1 MTESPTSPAAGSDA
15 PAPGDRTVVLRGLL
29 RRTSVLAAL
38 VLLVIVSSFLNDRFL
53 SVPNLMNVLRQVSI
67 VGILAVGMTF
77 VIITK
82 GIDLSVGSILG
93 VSVVLFAGLL
103 ETQSMAVAIPLGIL
117 AAMGLG
123 LVNGVGV
130 ALAGIPPFIMTLG
143 TLSFARGLAFI
154 YTGGTPIPILDEAFY
169 DLGNGYT
176 FGVPN
181 PTLILIATLVI
192 SGVVLAF
199 TPFGR
204 SVYAIGSN
212 EDAARLSGVPVGAY
226 KTAVYVISG
235 GVAGVAGLVYASQ
248 LSVGTPIAGQAYE
261 LDAIAA
267 VVVGGTSLFGG
278 KGSVAG
284 TFVGTLI
291 IGVLANILNLT
302 GVDPF
307 VQQLF
312 KGALIVV
319 AVFIMA
325 RSSRT

>member
-1 MTESPTSPAAGSDA
+1 MTKTTSPSAAA
-15 PAPGDRTVVLRGLL
+15 PAASTDARFAAIYCLL
-29 RRTSVLAAL
+29 RRTGVLAAL

-77 VIITK
+77 VILTK

-93 VSVVLFAGLL
+93 VSVVIFAGLL

-117 AAMGLG
+117 AAMALG
-123 LVNGVGV
+123 LVNGLGV
-130 ALAGIPPFIMTLG
+130 AYAGIPPFIMTLG
-143 TLSFARGLAFI
+143 MLSFARGLAFI
-154 YTGGTPIPILDEAFY
+154 YTGGTPIPILNEAFY

-176 FGVPN
+176 LGVPN
-181 PTLILIATLVI
+181 PTLILIATLLV
-192 SGVVLAF
+192 SGVVLAL

-204 SVYAIGSN
+204 SVYSIGSN
-212 EDAARLSGVPVGAY
+212 EDASRLSGVPVGLY

-235 GVAGVAGLVYASQ
+235 GVAGIAGLVYASQ

-284 TFVGTLI
+284 TFIGILI

>member
-1 MTESPTSPAAGSDA
+1 MTETSPSPAGDSSTTLF
-15 PAPGDRTVVLRGLL
+15 RMLRQTG
-29 RRTSVLAAL
+29 VLAAL
-38 VLLVIVSSFLNDRFL
+38 VLLIIASSFLNDRFL

-77 VIITK
+77 VILTK

-103 ETQSMAVAIPLGIL
+103 ETQSMAIAIPLGIL

-123 LVNGVGV
+123 LVNGLGV
-130 ALAGIPPFIMTLG
+130 AFAGIPPFIMTLG
-143 TLSFARGLAFI
+143 MLSFARGLAFI
-154 YTGGTPIPILDEAFY
+154 YTGGTPVPILNENFY
-169 DLGNGYT
+169 ELGNGYT

-181 PTLILIATLVI
+181 PTLILIATILL
-192 SGVVLAF
+192 SGVVLAL

-204 SVYAIGSN
+204 SVYSIGSN
-212 EDAARLSGVPVGAY
+212 EEASRLSGVPVGLY
-226 KTAVYVISG
+226 KTIVYVISG
-235 GVAGVAGLVYASQ
+235 GVAGIAGLVYASQ
-248 LSVGTPIAGQAYE
+248 LSVGTPIAGQTYE

-267 VVVGGTSLFGG
+267 VVVGGPSLFGG

-284 TFVGTLI
+284 TLIGTLI

>member
-1 MTESPTSPAAGSDA
+1 MTETSSPPAAARAAST
-15 PAPGDRTVVLRGLL
+15 GDRSATLYRLL
-29 RRTSVLAAL
+29 RQTGVLAAL
-38 VLLVIVSSFLNDRFL
+38 VLLIIVSSFLNDRFL

-77 VIITK
+77 VILTK

-117 AAMGLG
+117 AAMALG
-123 LVNGVGV
+123 LVNGLGV
-130 ALAGIPPFIMTLG
+130 AFAGIPPFIMTLG
-143 TLSFARGLAFI
+143 MLSFARGLAFI
-154 YTGGTPIPILDEAFY
+154 YTGGTPIPILNENFY

-181 PTLILIATLVI
+181 PTLILIATLLV
-192 SGVVLAF
+192 SGVVLAL

-204 SVYAIGSN
+204 SVYSIGSN
-212 EDAARLSGVPVGAY
+212 EDASRLSGVPVGLY
-226 KTAVYVISG
+226 KTIVYVISG
-235 GVAGVAGLVYASQ
+235 GVAGIAGLVYASQ

-284 TFVGTLI
+284 TFIGTLI

-325 RSSRT
+325 RSSRA

>member
-1 MTESPTSPAAGSDA
+1 MPETSTSSPTRDGT
-15 PAPGDRTVVLRGLL
+15 GGTGGRQVLLAL
-29 RRTSVLAAL
+29 FRRTGVLAAL
-38 VLLVIVSSFLNDRFL
+38 IILVIVSSFLNDRFL
-53 SVPNLMNVLRQVSI
+53 SVPNLLNVLRQVSI

-77 VIITK
+77 VILTK

-93 VSVVLFAGLL
+93 VSVVLFAGIL

-123 LVNGVGV
+123 LVNGIGV
-130 ALAGIPPFIMTLG
+130 AYAGIPPFIMTLG
-143 TLSFARGLAFI
+143 MLSFGRGLAFI
-154 YTGGTPIPILDEAFY
+154 YTGGTPIPILDEAFFE
-169 DLGNGYT
+169 LGNGYT

-181 PTLILIATLVI
+181 PTLILFGTLLA
-192 SGVVLAF
+192 GGFVLKQ

-212 EDAARLSGVPVGAY
+212 EEAARLSGVPVGAY
-226 KTAVYVISG
+226 TTIVYVISG
-235 GVAGVAGLVYASQ
+235 GVAGISGLVYASQ

-278 KGSVAG
+278 KGSVTG
-284 TFVGTLI
+284 TLIGTLI

-325 RSSRT
+325 RSHRT